1 MFDGSIRGDRPVLP
15 IGAAAPLAPSA
26 DRLGRI
32 DVLTAGYPC
41 QPHSTAARGR
51 NRAELDLWTDTL
63 RIILAVRPRWV
74 VLENVPGYR
83 LEHIERSCCDL
94 ERGDYAVWPLDIA
107 VEIRNHVR
115 RRIWVVAH
123 DNRQGEP
130 QLAEHAE
137 VASICALAG
146 SRWRAPEPM
155 GVDDGIPGRM
165 DRMSSLGNSIE
176 PIVAEML
183 IRAVLSGD
191 ASA

>member
-1 MFDGSIRGDRPVLP
+1 MFDGSVRGDRPVLSV
-15 IGAAAPLAPSA
+15 GAAAPLAPSA

-51 NRAELDLWTDTL
+51 NRAELDLWADAL

-137 VASICALAG
+137 VASVCALAG
-146 SRWRAPEPM
+146 SRWRASEPM

-183 IRAVLSGD
+183 IRAVFSGGE
-191 ASA
+191 SA